1 MELRRTTAWSCGGGR
16 QSAAL
21 AVLIVQGKVPKPDI
35 AVIVDTEREKSSTWD
50 YYYSILKPAMAE
62 VGVDLKRIYKSDFAT
77 VDLYRNDDLLIP
89 AFTNKNG
96 TIGKFPTYC
105 SNEWKQ
111 RVVRRYLRSVG
122 VKQCDLYL
130 GISINEADRMKDS
143 GLQWLRHVYP
153 LIDLELSVDDCIE
166 VVRAVGWPQATPSA
180 CWMCPNQNQAEWLAM
195 SDADFNAAQAFERK
209 AQERDPFVYL
219 TRTGV
224 PLTRESVAGANSHT
238 LDHCGPHCM
247 T

>member
-1 MELRRTTAWSCGGGR
+1 MRRVIAWSCGGGR

-21 AVLIVQGKVPKPDI
+21 GVLIVQGRVPKPDI
-35 AVIVDTEREKSSTWD
+35 AVIVDTEREKSSTWN
-50 YYYSILKPAMAE
+50 YYYSTLRPAMADI
-62 VGVDLKRIYKSDFAT
+62 GVDLKRVYKSNFAK

-89 AFTNKNG
+89 AFTAKTG
-96 TIGKFPTYC
+96 TVGKFPTYC

-122 VKQCDLYL
+122 VKICDLYL
-130 GISINEADRMKDS
+130 GISINEADRVKDS
-143 GLQWLRHVYP
+143 GLKWLQHTYP
-153 LIDLELSVDDCIE
+153 LIDLGLSVSDCEEI
-166 VVRAVGWPQATPSA
+166 VRQAGWPPASPSA
-180 CWMCPNQNQAEWLAM
+180 CWMCPNQNQPEWLAM
-195 SDADFNAAQAFERK
+195 SDDDFHKAQAFERRI
-209 AQERDPFVYL
+209 QERDPFVYL

-224 PLTRESVAGANSHT
+224 PLTREAVAGAQSNT